1 MATAS
6 YALANLPAIQQT
18 LRDFTLEEWVN
29 VSSAG
34 AGAWTVDPGDWSDP
48 VRFGAGEVS
57 NNNTKTLDL
66 ILEVE
71 VPLTKITPASNPG
84 QIASATAV
92 PMQVVVEARLTGTP
106 ATAANLDCSV
116 FKLDRRGGKD
126 TTIGTSGELVTTS
139 PQNLLTPG
147 ANVWATYTFT
157 VDADDLVGG
166 DKVSIALRGVNNDT
180 GGTGGGAIQ
189 IGAVK
194 LVGYVH
200 GGIR

>member
-34 AGAWTVDPGDWSDP
+34 AGAWTVDPGDWADP

-57 NNNTKTLDL
+57 NNNTKTVDL
-66 ILEVE
+66 ILEFE
-71 VPLTKITPASNPG
+71 VPQTKITPDSNPG
-84 QIASATAV
+84 QIADATAV
-92 PMQVVVEARLTGTP
+92 PMQLVVEARLTGTP
-106 ATAANLDCSV
+106 ATAANLDASV

-126 TTIGTSGELVTTS
+126 TTIGASGELVTTS
-139 PQNLLTPG
+139 PQNMLAAG
-147 ANVWATYTFT
+147 ANNWATYTFT

-166 DKVSIALRGVNNDT
+166 DKVSIALRGVNNDS